1 MLMPVHKHTCMHMKH
16 IVVQASIAVCHT
28 NTENLTSSMLGG
40 VSTPKASGSAGD
52 VVKNFKS
59 TLRCSIA

>member
-1 MLMPVHKHTCMHMKH
+1 MLMPLHKHTCMDMKH

-40 VSTPKASGSAGD
+40 VSIPDSCWK
-52 VVKNFKS
+52 
-59 TLRCSIA
+59 CM

>member
-1 MLMPVHKHTCMHMKH
+1 MLMPVHKHTCIYMKH

-40 VSTPKASGSAGD
+40 VYIPDSF
-52 VVKNFKS
+52 KNFKS